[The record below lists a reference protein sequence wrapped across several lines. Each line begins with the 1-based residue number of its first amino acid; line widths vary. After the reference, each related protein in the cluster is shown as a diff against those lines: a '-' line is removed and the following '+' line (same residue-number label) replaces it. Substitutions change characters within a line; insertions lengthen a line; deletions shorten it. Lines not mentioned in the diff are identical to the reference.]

1 MTSPELRTDRLLL
14 RHWREED
21 REPFAEMNADREVME
36 HFPARLTR
44 AESDAFVDRVEQG
57 FADLGFGLWAV
68 EAGGELV
75 GFTGLSVPR
84 VHVAW
89 MDTREQPVVEVG
101 WRLRRS
107 AWGLG
112 YATESARECVRFAF
126 EDLGRDEVVS
136 FTVVGNLRSRAVM
149 ERLGMRYL
157 TAYDHP
163 VEGGPDLPS
172 VCYLL
177 RSGHDVPW

>member
-21 REPFAEMNADREVME
+21 REPFAEMNADPAVME

-44 AESDAFVDRVEQG
+44 AESDAFVDRVQQG
-57 FADLGFGLWAV
+57 FADHGFGLWAV

-84 VHVAW
+84 FRVAW
-89 MDTREQPVVEVG
+89 MDAREQPVVEVG

-107 AWGLG
+107 AWGRG
-112 YATESARECVRFAF
+112 YATEAGRE
-126 EDLGRDEVVS
+126 LS
-136 FTVVGNLRSRAVM
+136 LI
-149 ERLGMRYL
+149 
-157 TAYDHP
+157 HI
-163 VEGGPDLPS
+163 
-172 VCYLL
+172 
-177 RSGHDVPW
+177 